1 MQQDDHFTTQPQ
13 EILTIPEAAMY
24 LRVSVET
31 IRRYCRAGKLSFI
44 KIGKEYRIRK
54 SDIDKL
60 FNK

>member
-1 MQQDDHFTTQPQ
+1 MPQDNHFTTQPQ
-13 EILTIPEAAMY
+13 EIITLLEAATY

-31 IRRYCRAGKLSFI
+31 IRRYCRSNKLQAI